1 MQPDSSPVA
10 TPLEVVAR
18 GQIFDSTQQEP
29 NRRIACF
36 TSLCRLASG
45 KILCGFQNGPTKQA
59 ATSTVRLAQSTDGGH
74 SWNPIPFEFITT
86 FDGTPGSLAA
96 IELVE
101 PEPGRLLAFATWFDR
116 SEPERPLF
124 DPETEGILRSKQL
137 CAESRD
143 EGRTWTAWQALDLGE
158 LRGTALTGPVLR
170 WDDGTIGFA
179 LESFKEFDEP
189 APGRHAAW
197 VLVSR
202 DGGRSFQPPA
212 LVAQHPEGRVY
223 YWDQRLCVGR
233 RPGELTAMFWTHD
246 LADRRDLP
254 VHLRHATLASGDIA
268 VGPIIATSIPGQIAA
283 PLWLGDG
290 RLLAFVVDRGNPATL
305 TLCCSTDGGA
315 TWPQSQRLV
324 IYRHE
329 EQAALSQGAE
339 NIDFKQ
345 YWEDMGR
352 WSFGHPA
359 ICLLDDS
366 HVLLAW
372 YAGTPSCMSVHWAR
386 VLVHGAA

>member
-1 MQPDSSPVA
+1 MQPDSSPDA
-10 TPLEVVAR
+10 TPLEVVSR
-18 GQIFDSTQQEP
+18 GQIFDAARESP
-29 NRRIACF
+29 IHRIACF

-45 KILCGFQNGPTKQA
+45 RILCGFQNGPTKQA
-59 ATSTVRLAQSTDGGH
+59 ATGTVRLAESSDGGH
-74 SWNPIPFEFITT
+74 SWNPILFEFVTT

-137 CAESRD
+137 WAESRD

-158 LRGTALTGPVLR
+158 LRGTALTGPVLC
-170 WDDGTIGFA
+170 WHDGTIGFA
-179 LESFKEFDEP
+179 LESFKEFDDP

-197 VLVSR
+197 LLVSR
-202 DGGRSFQPPA
+202 DGGRSFQSPA

-246 LADRRDLP
+246 LADRRDLT
-254 VHLRHATLASGDIA
+254 VHLRHATLAGTKLRVS
-268 VGPIIATSIPGQIAA
+268 PIIETNIPGQIAA

-290 RLLAFVVDRGNPATL
+290 RLLAFLVDRGDPATL
-305 TLCCSTDGGA
+305 TLWCSTDRGA
-315 TWPQSQRLV
+315 TWPQTQRLV
-324 IYRHE
+324 IYRHDE
-329 EQAALSQGAE
+329 RAALSQGAD

-359 ICLLDDS
+359 ICQLDDS

-386 VLVHGAA
+386 VRVGTAR

>member
-1 MQPDSSPVA
+1 V
-10 TPLEVVAR
+10 
-18 GQIFDSTQQEP
+18 
-29 NRRIACF
+29 
-36 TSLCRLASG
+36 
-45 KILCGFQNGPTKQA
+45 CGFQNGPSKQA
-59 ATSTVRLAQSTDGGH
+59 ATGTVRLAESTDGGQTW
-74 SWNPIPFEFITT
+74 SVIPFEFMTS
-86 FDGTPGSLAA
+86 FEGTPGSLAA

-101 PEPGRLLAFATWFDR
+101 PEVGRLLAFATWFDR

-137 CAESRD
+137 CAESADDGQSWSCWR
-143 EGRTWTAWQALDLGE
+143 ALDLGE

-170 WDDGTIGFA
+170 CDDGAIGFA
-179 LESFKEFDEP
+179 LESFKEFDDP

-197 VLVSR
+197 LLFSR
-202 DGGRSFQPPA
+202 DGGRSFLPPA

-233 RPGELTAMFWTHD
+233 RPNEFTAMFWTHD
-246 LADRRDLP
+246 LADRRDLS
-254 VHLRHATLASGDIA
+254 VHLRHARFHDGELVDS
-268 VGPIIATSIPGQIAA
+268 PIVETNIPGQIAA
-283 PLWLGDG
+283 PLWIDES
-290 RLLAFVVDRGNPATL
+290 RLVSFVVDRGNPTTMTL
-305 TLCCSTDGGA
+305 WCSTDEGV
-315 TWPQSQRLV
+315 TWPRSERLV
-324 IYRHE
+324 VYRHD

-359 ICLLDDS
+359 LCKLDQS
-366 HVLLAW
+366 HILLAW

-386 VLVHGAA
+386 VRVGNTR

>member
-1 MQPDSSPVA
+1 MQSDSSPHA
-10 TPLEVVAR
+10 ARLEVVDN
-18 GQIFDSTQQEP
+18 GLIFAAAGEEP

-59 ATSTVRLAQSTDGGH
+59 ATSTVRLAESTDGGQ
-74 SWNPIPFEFITT
+74 SWSPIPFEFITT

-124 DPETEGILRSKQL
+124 DPETEGILRSQQL
-137 CAESRD
+137 RAESMD
-143 EGRTWTAWQALDLGE
+143 DGRTWSNWQALDLGE

-179 LESFKEFDEP
+179 IESFKEFDDP

-197 VLVSR
+197 LLVSR
-202 DGGRSFQPPA
+202 DGGRSFEKPA

-223 YWDQRLCVGR
+223 YWDQRLAIAR
-233 RPGELTAMFWTHD
+233 RPGEFTAMFWTHD
-246 LADRRDLP
+246 LADRRDLS

-268 VGPIIATSIPGQIAA
+268 VSPIIATNMPGQIAA

-305 TLCCSTDGGA
+305 TLWCSSDGGV

-352 WSFGHPA
+352 WSFGHPT
-359 ICLLDDS
+359 ICQLDES

-386 VLVHGAA
+386 VRVNTAR